1 MWVTPQFTRFKILIV
16 PSILFLLAV
25 AAADCTRSYTI
36 QDGDYCDKIS
46 QAQNVSTYQLAVV
59 NSDSVDTSCSNLQP
73 GASLCLAQNAEEDCR
88 TTYTVVLGDTCDSVA
103 ASNGLNST
111 ILYLNNPQINEACS
125 NIYTGEV
132 LCTSKTVQVAPIPA
146 KGVSIAAPGS
156 STTLLIPSS
165 TKAATPATTAAPAAA
180 TTAAPA
186 VATTAAADGS
196 DDDDCDDDSNADDDD
211 DDDDLP
217 FCDEL

>member
-1 MWVTPQFTRFKILIV
+1 MFSQ
-16 PSILFLLAV
+16 LFAIAALAIAAQSV

-59 NSDSVDTSCSNLQP
+59 NSDSVDTSCSNLKP
-73 GASLCLAQNAEEDCR
+73 GASLCLAQKPEEDCR

-103 ASNGLNST
+103 ANNGLNTT
-111 ILYLNNPQINEACS
+111 ILYLNNPQINEGCT

-132 LCTSKTVQVAPIPA
+132 LCTSKTVQVAAIPA

-156 STTLLIPSS
+156 STTLLTPSA
-165 TKAATPATTAAPAAA
+165 TKAAITPASAAPAAA
-180 TTAAPA
+180 ATPA
-186 VATTAAADGS
+186 DDGS
-196 DDDDCDDDSNADDDD
+196 CDDDDTPASNDDDCDDDSNDD

-217 FCDEL
+217 FCDEI